1 MSLLGTVGGAVLPVV
16 AVAAVGYLLG
26 RFRDVDPDPLNAV
39 TVYVLAPA
47 LVFHTMA
54 TTTLAGATLVG
65 IVLGAAA
72 LTLTMA
78 FVAEG
83 LGRLRGATEPM
94 LGAFVLVTAFP
105 NVGNFGI
112 PLAEFAFGQTG
123 RSVAVV
129 MTVAQGVLLYTVGIY
144 VAARGEGDDV
154 VANLRRV
161 FELPLIYAVGA
172 ALALRRLG
180 LVPPAGSTA
189 MATVEM
195 VGLASI
201 PVMLLVLGLQLT
213 GVSVEGTLGPV
224 GVASGLKLLVAPVVG
239 LAVALVVGFRDPVV
253 ARTFVLL
260 TAGPAAVTGII
271 LVGAFGDRDDEQ
283 AEEFVSATVLVTTVG
298 SLVTVTALVALLE
311 TGMLV

>member
-26 RFRDVDPDPLNAV
+26 RTRDVDPDPLNAV

-54 TTTLAGATLVG
+54 TTEIAGGTLLG
-65 IVLGAAA
+65 IVLGSAAV
-72 LTLTMA
+72 TIGMIV
-78 FVAEG
+78 VAEAV
-83 LGRLRGATEPM
+83 GRLMGAGEPM
-94 LGAFVLVTAFP
+94 LGALVLVTAFP

-112 PLAEFAFGQTG
+112 PLSEFAFGETG

-129 MTVAQGVLLYTVGIY
+129 MTVAQGVLLYSIGIY
-144 VAARGEGDDV
+144 VAARGEATDPLS
-154 VANLRRV
+154 NLRRV

-172 ALALRRLG
+172 ALALRWLD
-180 LVPPAGSTA
+180 LLPPAGSTA
-189 MATVEM
+189 MGTVEM

-213 GVSVEGTLGPV
+213 DVSVDGTLGRV

-239 LAVALVVGFRDPVV
+239 IGVALAIGFGDSTV

-260 TAGPAAVTGII
+260 AAAPAAVTGII
-271 LVGAFGDRDDEQ
+271 LVGAFGDRDDAK
-283 AEEFVSATVLVTTVG
+283 AEGFVSATVLVTTVG

-311 TGMLV
+311 TGLLV